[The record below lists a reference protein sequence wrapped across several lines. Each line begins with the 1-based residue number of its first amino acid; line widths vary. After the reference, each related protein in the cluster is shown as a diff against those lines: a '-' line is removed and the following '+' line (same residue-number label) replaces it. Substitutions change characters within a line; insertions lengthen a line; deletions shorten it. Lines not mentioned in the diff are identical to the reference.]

1 MPSKYKRDPGSRK
14 FEDFSDESVQKAMN
28 SVIRTKMSIR
38 KAAEKYNITKPTL
51 QRKLKIANLNLHGG

>member
-1 MPSKYKRDPGSRK
+1 MPSKYKRDPGSMK
-14 FEDFSDESVQKAMN
+14 YKYLSNESVQKAMD

-51 QRKLKIANLNLHGG
+51 